1 MKNIDHISKVALTA
15 ALLTFTLS
23 FCSYAQ
29 AKKKNVKK
37 NVPQA
42 VLDSFKKDYPNAV
55 IKGSGKEVEEG
66 KTFYEIESVDGKI
79 KRDLLYLPD
88 GKVAEIEEK
97 ISNNDL
103 PASVISTVKKESPK
117 GKITSAEKVT
127 KNGSE
132 NYELMV
138 KDTKSSMEIV
148 LDKNG
153 KVITKE
159 IKGSKKGL
167 ESKQEKESD
176 EENENE

>member
-1 MKNIDHISKVALTA
+1 MKIISLTSKTVLMA
-15 ALLTFTLS
+15 AAIILAFS

-29 AKKKNVKK
+29 SKKNDAKK
-37 NVPQA
+37 NVPQV
-42 VLDSFKKDYPNAV
+42 VLDSFKKAYPNAV

-66 KTFYEIESVDGKI
+66 KTFYEIESVDGKV

-88 GKVAEIEEK
+88 GKVAEVEEK

-103 PASVISTVKKESPK
+103 PASVIASVKKESPK
-117 GKITSAEKVT
+117 GKITTAERVT
-127 KNGSE
+127 KDGTE
-132 NYELMV
+132 NYELIV
-138 KDTKSSMEIV
+138 KDGRNSMELV

-159 IKGSKKGL
+159 IKGSK
-167 ESKQEKESD
+167 QEKESD

>member
-1 MKNIDHISKVALTA
+1 MKTIGYVSKVALTA
-15 ALLTFTLS
+15 AVLTITLS

-29 AKKKNVKK
+29 AKKKDVKK

-42 VLDSFKKDYPNAV
+42 VLDSFKKAYPNAV

-66 KTFYEIESVDGKI
+66 KTFYEIESVDGKV

-117 GKITSAEKVT
+117 GKITSAEKIT
-127 KNGSE
+127 KDGSE

-159 IKGSKKGL
+159 IKGSKK
-167 ESKQEKESD
+167 EKESD

>member
-1 MKNIDHISKVALTA
+1 MKNIGYISKVALTA
-15 ALLTFTLS
+15 AVLTLTIS
-23 FCSYAQ
+23 FSSNAQ
-29 AKKKNVKK
+29 SKKKDVKK

-42 VLDSFKKDYPNAV
+42 VLDSFKKAYPNAV

-66 KTFYEIESVDGKI
+66 KTFYEIESVDGKV

-103 PASVISTVKKESPK
+103 PATVISTVKKESPK

-127 KNGSE
+127 KNGTE
-132 NYELMV
+132 NFELMV
-138 KDTKSSMEIV
+138 KDAASSMELV

-153 KVITKE
+153 KVIAKE
-159 IKGSKKGL
+159 IKGSRHKK
-167 ESKQEKESD
+167 ESKEEKESG
-176 EENENE
+176 EENE